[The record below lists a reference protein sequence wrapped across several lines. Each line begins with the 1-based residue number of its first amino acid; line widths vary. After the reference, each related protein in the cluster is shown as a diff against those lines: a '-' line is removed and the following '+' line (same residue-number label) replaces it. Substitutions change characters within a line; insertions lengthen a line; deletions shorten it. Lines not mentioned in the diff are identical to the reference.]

1 MLGRTSKVAYI
12 GWRGIQYV
20 ELAFDEAAPMTA
32 LTGVSGA
39 GKSTLAM
46 CLNYALLPDRN
57 LLDIRPISDMQDPHR
72 AGIDPLGARIDPGV
86 GYAYVVLEVLDRRG
100 KRAVVGVHVS
110 LEDGRGR
117 LTRWHLANCDEVT
130 PLQDLLRI
138 VDGDKETYPDFLDLQ
153 RHLATRG
160 IDLVECRTVTEYAEI
175 LYAAGVLPSNFS
187 DTSDRSL
194 YAKLLESAFRGGLS
208 HEVATRLRDYLLPE
222 QRKIPDSV
230 GRLQQCTEQLLRT
243 RGALE
248 QAKTDLHRLNA
259 TYGTGRAQLLRA
271 IASTLNVLAEANAT
285 TARAGQEI
293 AQAAATKERATAELS
308 QLAETERLS
317 QDLKKQLMKAR
328 DDSRK
333 QLNAEV
339 DAGQQELRRSVEAQQ
354 AARTALDRFSRGEK
368 AWRSAA
374 AGMEHRD
381 FPAVTQFLEEQ
392 LDLAE
397 RALTTVRAE
406 YEATQGSR
414 LALEASAGT
423 TASEALA
430 ARLGAT
436 SLTEAFDKTTI
447 EDALEL
453 ELRLGGLVEGVV
465 GASLEGLS
473 KLPDSDDLPDTFWVL
488 ASEPTDGSAHQVGD
502 WTVLPAASGYLVAS
516 RRRKLVL
523 GAKNR
528 LMRIGELKAK
538 EQQLLVMVGRKT
550 AERKACRDR
559 RDCLVRDEE
568 CVREFLQHRDTG
580 DDLRRLAED
589 TRRAVEGIKAKLDQ
603 LRAKQEVIDADYE
616 SKVAPIDKQLAQIP
630 VGRTRAD
637 GQLKA
642 AAEVLEAASMRIEA
656 AAKRRLEAEQ
666 TLGEAR
672 TVLGPSFE
680 PMRAAAV
687 QYQELDSRT
696 FLVEQT
702 KGQSALSR
710 DLARETEERRRAID
724 EASPQDDASWIRLWP
739 VLRGIVAESVSG
751 DVIDHEGEDLLKTML
766 ERRESLEGDLGK
778 HEAELK
784 GEAKH
789 LHNVIVQEI
798 RRQKA
803 RIDLLSRAGE
813 GLAFGNVTGVRIR
826 CSRREDLLEKL
837 QHVADQLSL
846 FATRPDQPV
855 DEILRD
861 VFEQQLKLRYDG
873 KALLDYRTYMDLT
886 IEARRAQGPW
896 DPASSL
902 SGGESIGCGLA
913 VALMLARS
921 LAARGEARAEEF
933 VPLFV
938 VDEAQR
944 LDPAGQAVIVDLA
957 RREHFQVLVT
967 AIDIQPEFDC
977 SVYAVAREFKP
988 FERMY
993 TRRLKVRKATAV
1005 Q

>member
-117 LTRWHLANCDEVT
+117 LTRWHLASCDEVT

-160 IDLVECRTVTEYAEI
+160 IDLVECRTVTEYADI
-175 LYAAGVLPSNFS
+175 LYTAGVLPSNFA

-285 TARAGQEI
+285 TARAEQEI
-293 AQAAATKERATAELS
+293 AQATATKERAAAELS

-328 DDSRK
+328 EDSRK
-333 QLNAEV
+333 QLNAEA
-339 DAGQQELRRSVEAQQ
+339 DAGQQELRRSIEAQH
-354 AARTALDRFSRGEK
+354 AARAALERFSKGEK

-374 AGMEHRD
+374 SGMEDRD
-381 FPAVTQFLEEQ
+381 FPAVMQLLEEQ
-392 LDLAE
+392 IDLAE
-397 RALTTVRAE
+397 RALTSVRTE
-406 YEATQGSR
+406 YETTQGSR
-414 LALEASAGT
+414 RVLETSAGT
-423 TASEALA
+423 TTSEALA
-430 ARLGAT
+430 SRLYVK
-436 SLTEAFDKTTI
+436 SLTEAFDAVSI

-465 GASLEGLS
+465 GASLEDLS
-473 KLPDSDDLPDTFWVL
+473 KLSDADDLPDTFWVL
-488 ASEPTDGSAHQVGD
+488 ESEPTDGNAHQVGD
-502 WTVLPAASGYLVAS
+502 WTVLPAAGGYLVAS
-516 RRRKLVL
+516 KRRKLVL

-528 LMRIGELKAK
+528 LMRIAELKAT
-538 EQQLLVMVGRKT
+538 EQRLLAEVARKT

-568 CVREFLQHRDTG
+568 CVHEFLQERDSG
-580 DDLRRLAED
+580 EHLRRLAAD
-589 TRRAVEGIKAKLDQ
+589 ARQAVDATKAKLAE
-603 LRAKQEVIDADYE
+603 LRAKQEALDADYE
-616 SKVAPIDKQLAQIP
+616 SKVAPIDRQLAQIP
-630 VGRTRAD
+630 VDRTRAES
-637 GQLKA
+637 QQKS
-642 AAEVLEAASMRIEA
+642 AAEALAAGKLLIEA
-656 AAKRRLEAEQ
+656 AATRRQEAEQ
-666 TLGEAR
+666 TLSEAR
-672 TVLGPSFE
+672 AVLGPSFE
-680 PMRAAAV
+680 PLRAAAA
-687 QYQELDSRT
+687 QYQELDCAHAPGRTDQRPGGPVARPCPGDGRATARDRRRQPSGGRQLDPVVAGPSRHRRR
-696 FLVEQT
+696 VRQRRCHRPR
-702 KGQSALSR
+702 GRGSAQDHAR
-710 DLARETEERRRAID
+710 AAREPGRRPWQTRGGTE
-724 EASPQDDASWIRLWP
+724 
-739 VLRGIVAESVSG
+739 GG
-751 DVIDHEGEDLLKTML
+751 
-766 ERRESLEGDLGK
+766 
-778 HEAELK
+778 
-784 GEAKH
+784 GEAPSQRDRSG
-789 LHNVIVQEI
+789 NPQT
-798 RRQKA
+798 
-803 RIDLLSRAGE
+803 E
-813 GLAFGNVTGVRIR
+813 GQDRPVE
-826 CSRREDLLEKL
+826 SRR
-837 QHVADQLSL
+837 
-846 FATRPDQPV
+846 
-855 DEILRD
+855 
-861 VFEQQLKLRYDG
+861 
-873 KALLDYRTYMDLT
+873 
-886 IEARRAQGPW
+886 
-896 DPASSL
+896 
-902 SGGESIGCGLA
+902 
-913 VALMLARS
+913 
-921 LAARGEARAEEF
+921 
-933 VPLFV
+933 
-938 VDEAQR
+938 
-944 LDPAGQAVIVDLA
+944 
-957 RREHFQVLVT
+957 
-967 AIDIQPEFDC
+967 
-977 SVYAVAREFKP
+977 
-988 FERMY
+988 
-993 TRRLKVRKATAV
+993 
-1005 Q
+1005 